1 MPPPKPPLTAISEPD
16 PIYPYL
22 PFLFWFALLAMTV
35 PTGRLGAGD
44 FENNAFPRISLFSDV
59 EEIVRNRT
67 KMR

>member
-1 MPPPKPPLTAISEPD
+1 
-16 PIYPYL
+16 
-22 PFLFWFALLAMTV
+22 LFWFALLAMTV